1 MRGELRVRRR
11 PQRPTPLRTRRL
23 AFGPGATTMPAG
35 SFPGFAEMDAD
46 DRRSRWV
53 SNSLAAFLHGGLL
66 AGLLLYAWLNPT
78 VIEVIIPVELL
89 KEEAPKPKPPPV
101 AKLEP
106 TPAPS
111 PTPTPAPA
119 KPKEMPA
126 PVPKENPAPA
136 PKALAERRTPTFAPQ
151 AQALPP
157 QVVNPSVVAK
167 AAPAIDAKKLEAAG
181 VEVAPR
187 EIAHPTSVASVSTIP
202 SIAPAQV
209 SKIDLGASSAPAL
222 RGPIEVAAPVGQ
234 SAGPRQVVTSGSTV
248 GTGTE
253 VTNLGG
259 SSVREGIV
267 TGRDVLGSPNGA
279 PLASLNTRVGEGN
292 MRGDGGTG
300 AGQGGGGGGA
310 GCLETADA
318 KAYQESVR
326 TRMLSRWTL
335 PDGVESNQTVRL
347 RFKLDAAGSVLSA
360 EVLGGGDARLNASAL
375 DALRS
380 ASPFPPMADRVR
392 CMAGQAL
399 VGSFRNARVAN

>member
-11 PQRPTPLRTRRL
+11 RSRPTPLSTRRL
-23 AFGPGATTMPAG
+23 AFGPGATALPAG
-35 SFPGFAEMDAD
+35 SFPGFANLEDG

-53 SNSLAAFLHGGLL
+53 SGGLAAFVHGGLV
-66 AGLLLYAWLNPT
+66 AGLLLYAWLNPP
-78 VIEVIIPVELL
+78 VIEEIIPVELL
-89 KEEAPKPKPPPV
+89 KEEAPKPKPPPPV

-106 TPAPS
+106 KPAPS
-111 PTPTPAPA
+111 PSPAP
-119 KPKEMPA
+119 PKETPA

-157 QVVNPSVVAK
+157 QVVNPSVIAK
-167 AAPAIDAKKLEAAG
+167 AAPAIDAKKLEGAG
-181 VEVAPR
+181 VAVAPR
-187 EIAHPTSVASVSTIP
+187 EIAHPTSVASVSPLP
-202 SIAPAQV
+202 SIAPAQA
-209 SKIDLGASSAPAL
+209 SKIDLGGASAPAL
-222 RGPIEVAAPVGQ
+222 RGPIEAAAPVGQ
-234 SAGPRQVVTSGSTV
+234 SAGPRQVVTSGGTV
-248 GTGTE
+248 GTGSE
-253 VTNLGG
+253 VANLGG

-267 TGRDVLGSPNGA
+267 TGRDVVGSPTGA
-279 PLASLNTRVGEGN
+279 PLASLDTRVGTGN
-292 MRGDGGTG
+292 LRGDGGTG
-300 AGQGGGGGGA
+300 SGQGGGGGGA

-318 KAYQESVR
+318 RAYQEDVR

-335 PDGVESNQTVRL
+335 PDGVESNQTVRI

-392 CMAGQAL
+392 CMAGEAL

>member
-35 SFPGFAEMDAD
+35 EFPGFAELDSD

-78 VIEVIIPVELL
+78 VSELIIPVELL
-89 KEEAPKPKPPPV
+89 KEEAAKPKPPPPV

-111 PTPTPAPA
+111 PTPAPVPAP
-119 KPKEMPA
+119 PKEMPA

-181 VEVAPR
+181 VVVAPR
-187 EIAHPTSVASVSTIP
+187 EIAHPTSVASVSTVP

-222 RGPIEVAAPVGQ
+222 RGPIEAAAPVGQ

-248 GTGTE
+248 GTGSE

-267 TGRDVLGSPNGA
+267 TGRDVLGSANGA
-279 PLASLNTRVGEGN
+279 PLVSLNTRVGEGN

-300 AGQGGGGGGA
+300 AGQGGGGGGCDP
-310 GCLETADA
+310 GQWDSYIQGQVKRRLLE
-318 KAYQESVR
+318 
-326 TRMLSRWTL
+326 RWVQ
-335 PDGVESNQTVRL
+335 PDGVPDNLPVQIEFT
-347 RFKLDAAGSVLSA
+347 LDAAGSLLSSRVVSSA
-360 EVLGGGDARLNASAL
+360 NGRLEQSVL
-375 DALRS
+375 DAMRS
-380 ASPFPPMADRVR
+380 AAPFPPMPDTAR
-392 CMAGQAL
+392 CMAGKKVTARFRL
-399 VGSFRNARVAN
+399 AAGS